1 MSEPEISVVIPVYD
15 EQEVLPLLLARL
27 YPPLDALG
35 RPYEVLFVDDGSRD
49 RSPALLRAQF
59 QARPDVTRVVLLR
72 ANAGQHAALIAG
84 FERSRGTYVITLD
97 ADLQNPPEEISR
109 LVEQMDLGHDYVG
122 TVRRQRRDIAWR
134 RWASRAVNW
143 LRERTTDIHM
153 TDQGS
158 MFRGYH
164 RDIVRA
170 VVQSR
175 ESQTFIPA
183 LAYLY
188 SGNPTEIGVG
198 HEQRAAGRSKYSLFK
213 LIHLNFDL
221 MTSFSTAP
229 LQLFSMLG
237 MGLALGSLVFVVYL
251 ALRRLIIGP
260 EVEGVFTLFAIVF
273 FLIGIMLFGI
283 GLLGE
288 YVGRIASQVRQRSQ
302 FLVRAVLEAP
312 PPRDQG
318 PRP

>member
-1 MSEPEISVVIPVYD
+1 
-15 EQEVLPLLLARL
+15 
-27 YPPLDALG
+27 
-35 RPYEVLFVDDGSRD
+35 
-49 RSPALLRAQF
+49 
-59 QARPDVTRVVLLR
+59 
-72 ANAGQHAALIAG
+72 
-84 FERSRGTYVITLD
+84 
-97 ADLQNPPEEISR
+97 
-109 LVEQMDLGHDYVG
+109 
-122 TVRRQRRDIAWR
+122 VRRQRRDIAWR

-164 RDIVRA
+164 RAIVQA

-188 SGNPTEIGVG
+188 SGNPIEIEVG

-260 EVEGVFTLFAIVF
+260 EVQGVFTLFAIVF

-312 PPRDQG
+312 PGDEG
-318 PRP
+318 SRP